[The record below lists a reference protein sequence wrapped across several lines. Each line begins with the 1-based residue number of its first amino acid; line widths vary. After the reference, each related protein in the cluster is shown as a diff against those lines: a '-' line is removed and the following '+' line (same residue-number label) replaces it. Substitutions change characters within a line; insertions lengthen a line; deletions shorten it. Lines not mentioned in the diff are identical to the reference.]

1 MSMSAH
7 RPTTADVIAWFKDEK
22 QRREAADARIAALED
37 DLRVAAALL
46 LKLRLLVAWPD
57 APNRLDVLEAI
68 DAVLSRPGVVT
79 LWEEVRP

>member
-1 MSMSAH
+1 MDDW
-7 RPTTADVIAWFKDEK
+7 PTTADVIAWFKDEK
-22 QRREAADARIAALED
+22 QRREAAETRIAALED

-46 LKLRLLVAWPD
+46 LKLRLLVAWAD
-57 APNRLDVLEAI
+57 VPNRLDVLEAI

>member
-1 MSMSAH
+1 MGH

-22 QRREAADARIAALED
+22 AKREAAETRIAALED
-37 DLRVAAALL
+37 DLRAVAALL
-46 LKLRLLVAWPD
+46 LKLRLLVAWSD
-57 APNRLDVLEAI
+57 TPNRLDVLEAI